1 MLNQKKLMFPFFQFD
16 LIRDAI
22 DAPEGLISW
31 HIFHEVY
38 EKDRKPQDHLRKA
51 HKVTYQVT
59 HSGNNKVFI

>member
-1 MLNQKKLMFPFFQFD
+1 MFPFFQFD

-22 DAPEGLISW
+22 DAPEGFISW
-31 HIFHEVY
+31 HIFHEVN

-51 HKVTYQVT
+51 HKVT